1 MLPSNV
7 VPSMITKSG
16 GFAVQTES
24 IVRGDR
30 FRGLAAGACE
40 EIAKGHL
47 RSRSPHPFRSANGCV
62 DKAT

>member
-1 MLPSNV
+1 
-7 VPSMITKSG
+7 MITKSG